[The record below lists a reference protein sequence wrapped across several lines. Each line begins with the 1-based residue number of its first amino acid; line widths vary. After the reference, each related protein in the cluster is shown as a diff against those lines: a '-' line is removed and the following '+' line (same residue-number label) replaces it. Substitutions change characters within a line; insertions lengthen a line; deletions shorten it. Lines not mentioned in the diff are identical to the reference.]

1 MISTNL
7 YTTSGKHQFGA
18 LRVMGDVSA
27 TASVDGTPV
36 VRGGTHSTVS
46 TLAQQLAE
54 AALRAEVR
62 NKEMTRAELGAR
74 GTAIVDQI
82 VGDSYYANKTKHDA
96 EVPNTN
102 DPQLLARARQA
113 TDFING
119 KARASNPF
127 KGMPRDQLALI
138 AYDESGTFTVNERRA
153 AWGESYD
160 QEEVWRQLVVRK
172 ADSEYGRTGKLT
184 KFFTEV
190 LAYYKDLP
198 EIEQAQYPEGYEMK
212 LQGWIARDFNFKTG
226 VGKEKSIAELIQEI
240 LQNPQPAY
248 RK

>member
-1 MISTNL
+1 
-7 YTTSGKHQFGA
+7 
-18 LRVMGDVSA
+18 MGDVSA
-27 TASVDGTPV
+27 SVSVDGTPV
-36 VRGGTHSTVS
+36 VRGSTHSTVS
-46 TLAQQLAE
+46 TLAQQLGE

-62 NKEMTRAELGAR
+62 NKGMTRTELAAKGA
-74 GTAIVDQI
+74 AIVEQLS
-82 VGDSYYANKTKHDA
+82 GAPYFANKTKHEA

-113 TDFING
+113 TNFING
-119 KARASNPF
+119 KASNPF
-127 KGMPRDQLALI
+127 KGMSRDQLALI

-153 AWGESYD
+153 AWDESYR
-160 QEEVWRQLVVRK
+160 QEEVWRQLVALK

-190 LAYYKDLP
+190 LAHYKGLP
-198 EIEQAQYPEGYEMK
+198 EIEQAQYPESYEME
-212 LQGWIARDFNFKTG
+212 LQGKIARDFNYKTG

-240 LQNPQPAY
+240 LRNPQPAY